1 VEASHEAV
9 TEVGAREYP
18 LDLEA
23 IFEAQYR
30 HIVRAI
36 VLVIRDPGRAE
47 ELAVDVFLKWSRH
60 HAAHGPNARGWLY
73 RTAARL
79 ALDELRR
86 QASRNKYDPAFSAA
100 PNPPGPDAALASCR
114 EQEKVRAVL
123 AGIAPRSAEMLLLRS
138 QGLDYQEL
146 AAVLDLNPGSVG
158 TLLRRAQQAFRKE
171 YIKRY
176 GEQ

>member
-1 VEASHEAV
+1 MEASHEAV
-9 TEVGAREYP
+9 READARENP

-60 HAAHGPNARGWLY
+60 RAAHGPNARGWLY
-73 RTAARL
+73 RTAARV

-86 QASRNKYDPAFSAA
+86 QARRNKYDPEFSL
-100 PNPPGPDAALASCR
+100 PETPGPDAALAAGWER
-114 EQEKVRAVL
+114 EKVRAVL
-123 AGIAPRSAEMLLLRS
+123 AAIPTRSAEMLFLHG

-146 AAVLDLNPGSVG
+146 AATLDLQSGSVG
-158 TLLRRAQQAFRKE
+158 TLLRRAKQAFRKE